1 MALSPVRAWVPGIV
15 ERVFVNEGATVA
27 QGTPLATLRSTAL
40 SSDRAAT
47 AAAVATAERQ
57 AGVAASQ
64 GDASSERLHRIR
76 AEALRQELSLLDEQ
90 VAFTTVRAPTSGV
103 VLTPHLRERIGASV
117 EEGDLLLTLGR
128 IDTLELE
135 FGVDQR
141 EVSRV
146 LPGQEVRIRVDALP
160 QHTFSGVVTSVGQL
174 PVDSSAGVRYPVRA
188 RVANPDGVLKSDM
201 EAYARVLT
209 APMSAAGRTI
219 RAPQRWARLIWWRLW
234 S

>member
-1 MALSPVRAWVPGIV
+1 MRSAPSQPKSGQLLAVPRRKVQIYGAVALALVAAALLIRWPFRIAGSEPVFRPMALSPVRAWVPGIV
-15 ERVFVNEGATVA
+15 ERVFVNEGSTVS
-27 QGTPLATLRSTAL
+27 QGSALATLRSTAL

-57 AGVAASQ
+57 ASLAASQ
-64 GDASSERLHRIR
+64 GDAANERLHRIR
-76 AEALRQELSLLDEQ
+76 GDALRQELSLLDEQ

-103 VLTPHLRERIGASV
+103 VLTPHLRERLGASI

-146 LPGQEVRIRVDALP
+146 VAGSGSPGPGGRHAPAHLLGRCD
-160 QHTFSGVVTSVGQL
+160 FG
-174 PVDSSAGVRYPVRA
+174 RA
-188 RVANPDGVLKSDM
+188 A
-201 EAYARVLT
+201 
-209 APMSAAGRTI
+209 APR
-219 RAPQRWARLIWWRLW
+219 
-234 S
+234 

>member
-1 MALSPVRAWVPGIV
+1 
-15 ERVFVNEGATVA
+15 
-27 QGTPLATLRSTAL
+27 LRSTAL

-174 PVDSSAGVRYPVRA
+174 PVDSSTGVRYPVRA